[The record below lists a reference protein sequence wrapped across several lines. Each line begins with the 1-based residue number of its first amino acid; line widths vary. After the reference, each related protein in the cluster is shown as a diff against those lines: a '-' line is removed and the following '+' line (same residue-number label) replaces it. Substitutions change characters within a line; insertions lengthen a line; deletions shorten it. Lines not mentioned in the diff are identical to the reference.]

1 MTVVSQTISL
11 DPLWDLLTDELINLY
26 DAHHVCVAAAQTVA
40 SFVNMTTI
48 VFLRSPLDQHQNI
61 WVCEPDQRSEQ
72 YRWADGDEII
82 EQLMEHEDVIV
93 LPTSKFASGPIH
105 ELEANEITVAPF
117 FKSWFGLA
125 PSGALAFVTDDKP
138 SPLDNRSF
146 QALSRYLTTFLER
159 AFLRYRTEQQE
170 IVFDVVNDITLSLT
184 STLSLEDIF
193 DKVANPIRR
202 IVNAESVSIGLYNPR
217 ANEIVF
223 VQELLGPLF
232 QNLPTIRLK
241 PGQGIAGWV
250 LQNKE
255 PVLVDDVYNDPR
267 FSSQADDTSGF
278 TTSSIL
284 CVPLTVEGNAI
295 GILEAVNKHIGQFD
309 ESDLHLMQ
317 AIASPLAIAL
327 ENASLHSEMLAEKR
341 RIETIF
347 NNMSEGMLTTNSRG
361 IITGSNDALL
371 SLLQIDSAELGHR
384 PVKDVVS
391 ARRHDLDSFIDAVLS
406 AEADETPNLACEVFA
421 QYSSD
426 AVPVLI
432 SGASIRDEKGELDE
446 AIFVF
451 SDLREIREVERM
463 RDDFFHNIV
472 HELRTPLAT
481 ILMYARLLKKSGD
494 NPEKAARFTD
504 TIERESDRL
513 QAMVRQMLAL
523 AKLEAGETQRS
534 YTPVDLNKLF
544 NEIIAPLSDA
554 ARQKGLTFDAN
565 IESHLPTTNADREVI
580 YSVFKNLIDNA
591 VKFTQSGTVSAK
603 VWTKEKQLHVI
614 ISDQGIGIPQEAM
627 PNLFRR
633 FYRAQTAVEHGIA
646 GTGLGL
652 YMVKEGVEKHGGTIE
667 VSSKV
672 DEGTTFTICLPVSN

>member
-1 MTVVSQTISL
+1 MTVVSQTISI
-11 DPLWDLLTDELINLY
+11 DSIWDLLTDELINLY
-26 DAHHVCVAAAQTVA
+26 DAHHVCVAAAQTLA

-72 YRWADGDEII
+72 HRWADGEEII
-82 EQLMEHEDVIV
+82 GQLMEHENVIV
-93 LPTSKFASGPIH
+93 LPTSKFVNGPISM
-105 ELEANEITVAPF
+105 LDAKEITVAPF
-117 FKSWFGLA
+117 FKSWFGVA
-125 PSGALAFVTDDKP
+125 PTGAVAFVTDGKHLP
-138 SPLDNRSF
+138 FDNKSL
-146 QALSRYLTTFLER
+146 QALARYLTTFLER

-217 ANEIVF
+217 SDEIVF
-223 VQELLGPLF
+223 VRELLGPLF
-232 QNLPTIRLK
+232 QDLPTIRLK

-250 LQNKE
+250 LENKE
-255 PVLVDDVYNDPR
+255 PVMVDDVYSDPR
-267 FSSQADDTSGF
+267 FSSRADDTSGF
-278 TTSSIL
+278 TTNSIL

-295 GILEAVNKHIGQFD
+295 GILEAVNKQIGRFD
-309 ESDLHLMQ
+309 VSDLHLMQ

-327 ENASLHSEMLAEKR
+327 ENASLHSEMMAEKR

-347 NNMSEGMLTTNSRG
+347 NNMSEGMLTTDSRG
-361 IITGSNDALL
+361 VITGGNDALL
-371 SLLQIDSAELGHR
+371 SLLQIDSAELSR
-384 PVKDVVS
+384 KPAKQVVR
-391 ARRHDLDSFIDAVLS
+391 ARRHDLESFIDAVLS
-406 AEADETPNLACEVFA
+406 AEGDETPNLACEVYA
-421 QYSSD
+421 EYSSD

-432 SGASIRDEKGELDE
+432 SGASVRNENGQLDE

-523 AKLEAGETQRS
+523 AKLDAGETQRS
-534 YTPVDLNKLF
+534 RTRIDLNKLF

-554 ARQKGLTFDAN
+554 ARQKGLTFNDNVAPD
-565 IESHLPTTNADREVI
+565 LPDTNADREVI

-591 VKFTQSGTVSAK
+591 VKFTQDGTVSVTAR
-603 VWTKEKQLHVI
+603 VEAEQLHVT
-614 ISDQGIGIPQEAM
+614 ISDQGIGIPQEGM

-667 VSSKV
+667 VESEVGK
-672 DEGTTFTICLPVSN
+672 GTTFTICLPISD